1 MEERNWKEEPRSLRN
16 WNGGR
21 RVDGSRVKAAT
32 GVKLTAGVALTTE
45 NQWREAPQD
54 DSDHESLQLGQRAP
68 RRVFACR
75 KACRRRTGLQ
85 LSSRRSSRGAGAPLP
100 PSFCSCARGRCPT
113 FTRHASPLICSA
125 SREMGWT
132 SAGVRPARGLICKKK
147 DVQWVMHKFQT

>member
-1 MEERNWKEEPRSLRN
+1 LERGAKKLKELERRPTGRWKQSEGSDRGEI
-16 WNGGR
+16 
-21 RVDGSRVKAAT
+21 DG
-32 GVKLTAGVALTTE
+32 GVALTTE

-54 DSDHESLQLGQRAP
+54 DSDHESLQLGLCAA

-85 LSSRRSSRGAGAPLP
+85 LSSRQSSHGAGAPLP

-113 FTRHASPLICSA
+113 SARHAASQICSA

-132 SAGVRPARGLICKKK
+132 SAGARPARGLICKKK
-147 DVQWVMHKFQT
+147 DVQWVMYKFQT